1 MSFVHLHVH
10 TEYSLLD
17 GVCRLDQLCQRASEI
32 GQKALAITDHGVM
45 YGVIDFYRAAKRAGI
60 KPIIGCEVYVAP
72 RTIRD
77 RVHYIDGASNHLVLL
92 CKNNRGYQNL
102 IKLVSLGFTDG
113 FYGKPRVDKELL
125 ASHSEGLIALSACL
139 AGEIPRYLT
148 QGMYDEAKQAAIW
161 YRDTFGEG
169 NYYLEIQDHGIKE
182 QKAII
187 PDILK
192 ISQETGIEV
201 VATNDVHYILKED
214 SEVQRVLIAVQTSH
228 TVEDNTLEFQTD
240 EFYLKTEE
248 EMASVFEAVPQAVSI
263 TEKIAQM
270 CNVEFEFG
278 HTKLPHFEVPNGMDH
293 FEYFKTRCENGLS
306 EKFSGAAVPDEYR
319 GPFELRA
326 ENYKEMGYV
335 DYFLIVHDFIE
346 YARSKDI
353 PVGPGRGSGAGS
365 LAAYAIGITGIDPIK
380 YNLLFERF

>member
-192 ISQETGIEV
+192 FRRKQASK
-201 VATNDVHYILKED
+201 LW
-214 SEVQRVLIAVQTSH
+214 RQTMY
-228 TVEDNTLEFQTD
+228 TTF
-240 EFYLKTEE
+240 
-248 EMASVFEAVPQAVSI
+248 
-263 TEKIAQM
+263 
-270 CNVEFEFG
+270 
-278 HTKLPHFEVPNGMDH
+278 
-293 FEYFKTRCENGLS
+293 
-306 EKFSGAAVPDEYR
+306 
-319 GPFELRA
+319 
-326 ENYKEMGYV
+326 
-335 DYFLIVHDFIE
+335 
-346 YARSKDI
+346 
-353 PVGPGRGSGAGS
+353 
-365 LAAYAIGITGIDPIK
+365 
-380 YNLLFERF
+380 